1 MQPDLALTAK
11 TAKTVEFY
19 RGDCLTAAL
28 AMPASVHE
36 LARSPDGG
44 KLFGSV
50 YGGGTFGRN
59 VAPDRRIV
67 VIDVAT
73 QSVDGFIGT
82 GVPLAPH
89 GLSFAP
95 DGLLWVTGERDK
107 AVGAIDPV
115 QRRVVASVATG
126 AAAHWLDVD
135 PRGGLVYLANKGT
148 TALGILD
155 LHARRVVQQLDVPG
169 GCEGLTLSTDKRWLF
184 VASHETAQVYM
195 VDVRTSRIVR
205 SVSVRAGVGHGCQ
218 LRRVRTSPD
227 DRWLLM
233 SSHQDGEVAIF
244 SLPDLVQ
251 TGLVQVGRG
260 PMGFAF
266 PGAGGEALVCVHD
279 DSRIARL
286 DLKSGQVLSSFA
298 TGEGCEYA
306 QFLG

>member
-1 MQPDLALTAK
+1 LQPDLALTAK

-19 RGDCLTAAL
+19 RDGQCTAAL

-36 LARSPDGG
+36 LARSPDGS

-67 VIDVAT
+67 IIDVAT
-73 QSVDGFIGT
+73 QSVDGFIST

-89 GLSFAP
+89 GLKFGP
-95 DGLLWVTGERDK
+95 DGLLWVTAELDK
-107 AVGAIDPV
+107 AIFAVDPV
-115 QRRVVASVATG
+115 QRRVVASIATG

-135 PRGGLVYLANKGT
+135 QQDRFLYLANKGA

-155 LHARRVVQQLDVPG
+155 LRARRVVHQLEVPG
-169 GCEGLTLSTDKRWLF
+169 GCEGLTLSTDGSWLF
-184 VASHETAQVYM
+184 VASHETAQVHM
-195 VDVRTSRIVR
+195 VDVRTNRIVR
-205 SVSVRAGVGHGCQ
+205 SACVRASAGKGCQ

-227 DRWLLM
+227 DQWLLM

-251 TGLVQVGRG
+251 SALVQVGRG
-260 PMGFAF
+260 PMGFSF
-266 PGAGGEALVCVHD
+266 PDKGGEALVCVHD
-279 DSRIARL
+279 EARVARL
-286 DLKSGQVLSSFA
+286 DLACGKLLSAFA
-298 TGEGCEYA
+298 TGEGCEYV